1 MSTTTEE
8 TVSRLRTG
16 TDTRTRT
23 GGAWLGVG
31 ALLLAV
37 GLVLHPPPS
46 AQGEFASVI
55 AGGPTRWVAAHVVT
69 AFALFVLTVA
79 ALLLT
84 TSDSRLTH
92 SWWTTSAWASLMI
105 AALWITTAAVA
116 EATVVTEAAVAGD
129 TATYEAWQLFAEA
142 HSVAFVPLALAFVV
156 IAGDDARRAIGVTPA
171 WASWLGA
178 AAGVLALAGYVLG
191 LGLGIG
197 AAGVVWLVAS
207 VVMSLWA
214 LWFGLTL
221 ARTTDATWA
230 ERAETDRG
238 TGESVP

>member
-8 TVSRLRTG
+8 TVRRLRTG

-23 GGAWLGVG
+23 GGAWLGAG

-46 AQGEFASVI
+46 AEGEFASVI
-55 AGGPTRWVAAHVVT
+55 VDGPTRWMAAHVVT
-69 AFALFVLTVA
+69 AVGLFVLTVA

-84 TSDSRLTH
+84 TSGSRLTH
-92 SWWTTSAWASLMI
+92 SWWTTSAWGALMV

-116 EATVVTEAAVAGD
+116 EATVITGAAVAGD
-129 TATYEAWQLFAEA
+129 TATYEAWQFFAEA

-156 IAGDDARRAIGVTPA
+156 IAGDDARRAAGVTPA
-171 WASWLGA
+171 WASWVGA
-178 AAGVLALAGYVLG
+178 AAGSLALAGYVLA

-207 VVMSLWA
+207 VLMSLWA
-214 LWFGLTL
+214 LWFGATL
-221 ARTTDATWA
+221 ARSTDAVWT
-230 ERAETDRG
+230 ERAEADRT
-238 TGESVP
+238 TGESIP